1 LISSIAANMDVD
13 VNLGDPVDLWAGL
26 EPRFLSSGRPWRV
39 PGGKPLRTEIP
50 SIPSD
55 RVEWDVP
62 SLSLHESGADLLSHI
77 FDYSVS
83 PMVGLE
89 GPHCVTAGALMAGHS
104 LAELEARLG
113 MDLTVRPA
121 AAHLLV
127 RLNGRRGTR
136 YYTPEWQGLNRKIK
150 IMQWLTPEGRN
161 AIARLRLR
169 DMRHEGR
176 EFYGDITARQAR
188 RYVGYFH
195 DLGTHV
201 VRSISYGERLF
212 QVFEVSEDLRPGLR
226 ESFAREPQ
234 HQVCGP
240 MAFGMAQFTR
250 PPWVTIASPILS
262 ASGSACAQ
270 QVAHHEIWM
279 SDRPGEPPSLLSP
292 SAVPTSGR
300 TAVLDMLPAQ
310 SVVGVSFACQALYL
324 EDHRADAWSRIMR
337 AGLCQRFPAVR
348 LSGWRMREQFP
359 LATFLASA
367 ALAGEEALCKPAQP
381 VLPEL
386 AFALDL
392 TAPGRVTQPSSDCL
406 ALFAATDPGTGSAAE
421 FDIDCPAFDP
431 EGLKV
436 PFLDGALCLVDR
448 KGERSCLVEGVWLGR
463 TDGGRPG
470 ITGAPAEPDAAVLT
484 RHAAQLTAYLRLM
497 GLMQG
502 PGFPPGAGALV
513 RRCAAW
519 LAEATSGNTN
529 LMQLRWQALL
539 VARGAGQSEPG
550 ALVLSRALNTSL
562 AQLLTSCMDLLALHP
577 DSREL
582 RAAAQSVDRRLRAF
596 RNSLPCTL
604 EVAELDR
611 RILTAGEA
619 LQRTFARLRHA
630 SDLPAQAAAAFSA
643 GAALCLPPDLSL
655 VPHAIVPGDDAYAML
670 WNALLGLRARY
681 AECKAILLAMQGRT
695 ADAVDLLEREII
707 DCRDAP
713 PHPVRD
719 VLSSL
724 DALSGTLPH
733 INAAD
738 RDMLVTEMMA
748 FLELSGSARLL
759 PTASTGGPEEL
770 EGIGPQLHRL
780 LLVLE
785 ALQLCRSA
793 GIPLAALDS
802 LAPIV
807 LAAGM
812 DGALTAM
819 AEHRQSA

>member
-1 LISSIAANMDVD
+1 LISSIAPNMDVD

-26 EPRFLSSGRPWRV
+26 EPRFLSSGRPWRL
-39 PGGKPLRTEIP
+39 PRGKPLRTEIP

-62 SLSLHESGADLLSHI
+62 SLSLHESVASLLSHI

-89 GPHCVTAGALMAGHS
+89 GPHCVTAGALMAGNA
-104 LAELEARLG
+104 LPELEARLR

-136 YYTPEWQGLNRKIK
+136 YYTPEWQGLNRKTK

-161 AIARLRLR
+161 AMARLRLR
-169 DMRHEGR
+169 EMRHEGR

-195 DLGTHV
+195 DLGTHI

-212 QVFEVSEDLRPGLR
+212 QVFEVSEGLLPGLR
-226 ESFAREPQ
+226 DSFAREPQ
-234 HQVCGP
+234 YQVCGP
-240 MAFGMAQFTR
+240 IAFGMAQFTR
-250 PPWVTIASPILS
+250 PPWVTNASPILS
-262 ASGSACAQ
+262 ASGSICAQ

-279 SDRPGEPPSLLSP
+279 SDRPGEPRSLLSP
-292 SAVPTSGR
+292 RAVPTSSR

-367 ALAGEEALCKPAQP
+367 ALAGAEALCKPAQP
-381 VLPEL
+381 VLPDI

-392 TAPGRVTQPSSDCL
+392 TAPGRVMQPSSDCL

-421 FDIDCPAFDP
+421 FEIDCPAFDP
-431 EGLKV
+431 EGLKI
-436 PFLDGALCLVDR
+436 PFLDGALCFVDL

-470 ITGAPAEPDAAVLT
+470 IKGAPAEPDAAVLT
-484 RHAAQLTAYLRLM
+484 RHAPQLAAYLRLM
-497 GLMQG
+497 GQMQG
-502 PGFPPGAGALV
+502 AGFPLGAGVAM

-519 LAEATSGNTN
+519 LAEATSGNTS
-529 LMQLRWQALL
+529 LVQLRWQALL

-550 ALVLSRALNTSL
+550 ALVLSRALKTSL
-562 AQLLTSCMDLLALHP
+562 AQLLKSCMDLLALHP

-596 RNSLPCTL
+596 RNSLPL

-611 RILTAGEA
+611 RSLTAGEA
-619 LQRTFARLRHA
+619 LQRRFASLANA

-643 GAALCLPPDLSL
+643 GATLCLPPDLRL
-655 VPHAIVPGDDAYAML
+655 MPHAIVPGDDAYAML

-681 AECKAILLAMQGRT
+681 AECRAILLAMQGRT
-695 ADAVDLLEREII
+695 AKAVDLLEREII

-713 PHPVRD
+713 SDPARD
-719 VLSSL
+719 VLTSL
-724 DALSGTLPH
+724 DALSGSLPH

-738 RDMLVTEMMA
+738 RDMLRTEMVEL
-748 FLELSGSARLL
+748 LELSRSAHLL
-759 PTASTGGPEEL
+759 PIAGTGGPEGL
-770 EGIGPQLHRL
+770 EEIGPQLHRL

-785 ALQLCRSA
+785 VLQLCRSA

-807 LAAGM
+807 LAARM
-812 DGALTAM
+812 DEAFTAT